1 MYIQNMFSHSSNSRE
16 AINETANS
24 DANSADDVAANKSAD
39 APPDDYDGGGGDDD
53 DDDDDDAAAVDEQA
67 SWFGMG
73 RLGSAALSLAQG
85 VASAIHQT
93 AVNAAKELA
102 EMERLAGQEAKEEK
116 KARQHERNENDLC
129 TTTKDSGRS
138 STGTSALSLPLPW
151 QVPSTANGRGTQQE
165 SSNDDDN
172 SLLVPLVED
181 EVLKVKILALARTK
195 SAFEGPFTVENTN
208 ATTTTF
214 PANDDDQ
221 ESPTYFTK
229 DRVELIERLF
239 SIDKNLAKAHAL
251 VTFGATEEKAEELF
265 FRNYFHHTEEERAN
279 HTIRDEEL
287 DIDIVLQ
294 TPPSSPDQ
302 HNRPLIS
309 ALSVPRHLSI
319 DDLVII
325 G

>member
-1 MYIQNMFSHSSNSRE
+1 M
-16 AINETANS
+16 
-24 DANSADDVAANKSAD
+24 
-39 APPDDYDGGGGDDD
+39 
-53 DDDDDDAAAVDEQA
+53 
-67 SWFGMG
+67 
-73 RLGSAALSLAQG
+73 
-85 VASAIHQT
+85 
-93 AVNAAKELA
+93 NAAKELA

-129 TTTKDSGRS
+129 TTTKDLGRS

-181 EVLKVKILALARTK
+181 EVLKEKILALARTK

-309 ALSVPRHLSI
+309 ALPAPRQLSI

>member
-1 MYIQNMFSHSSNSRE
+1 MFSHSSNSRE

-24 DANSADDVAANKSAD
+24 GANSADDFDANKSAD
-39 APPDDYDGGGGDDD
+39 APPDDCDGGGGDDD
-53 DDDDDDAAAVDEQA
+53 EDDDDDDAAAVDEQA

-151 QVPSTANGRGTQQE
+151 QVPSTENGRGTQQE

-172 SLLVPLVED
+172 SLPHVVPLVED
-181 EVLKVKILALARTK
+181 EVLKEKILALARTK

-214 PANDDDQ
+214 PANDNDQ

-279 HTIRDEEL
+279 HTIRDKEL

-309 ALSVPRHLSI
+309 ALPAPRQLSI

>member
-1 MYIQNMFSHSSNSRE
+1 MFPRSSNSRE
-16 AINETANS
+16 AIKETSYS
-24 DANSADDVAANKSAD
+24 DANSADDVAADNSID
-39 APPDDYDGGGGDDD
+39 APPNDGDET
-53 DDDDDDAAAVDEQA
+53 AAVDEQEA

-93 AVNAAKELA
+93 AVNAAEELA
-102 EMERLAGQEAKEEK
+102 EMERLAGQEAGEGK
-116 KARQHERNENDLC
+116 KARQHERNE
-129 TTTKDSGRS
+129 KDSS
-138 STGTSALSLPLPW
+138 STGTSALSLPLPLPW
-151 QVPSTANGRGTQQE
+151 QVPSTANGRGTHQE

-172 SLLVPLVED
+172 SQLAPLVED
-181 EVLKVKILALARTK
+181 EVLKEKILALARTK
-195 SAFEGPFTVENTN
+195 STFEGPFTVENTN
-208 ATTTTF
+208 ATTSI
-214 PANDDDQ
+214 PANDDEQ

-251 VTFGATEEKAEELF
+251 VTFGATEEKAEEVF
-265 FRNYFHHTEEERAN
+265 FRNYFHRVEEERAN

-294 TPPSSPDQ
+294 SPPSSPDQ
-302 HNRPLIS
+302 RGRPLIS
-309 ALSVPRHLSI
+309 ALPAPRQLSI
-319 DDLVII
+319 DDLVLI

>member
-1 MYIQNMFSHSSNSRE
+1 MFSHSSDSRE
-16 AINETANS
+16 AITETANS
-24 DANSADDVAANKSAD
+24 DAKSADD
-39 APPDDYDGGGGDDD
+39 APPDDSDDHDDDGGDET
-53 DDDDDDAAAVDEQA
+53 AAVDEQEA

-93 AVNAAKELA
+93 AVNAAEELA
-102 EMERLAGQEAKEEK
+102 EMERLAGQEAKEEEEK
-116 KARQHERNENDLC
+116 KAQQHERNEKDL
-129 TTTKDSGRS
+129 S

-151 QVPSTANGRGTQQE
+151 QVPSTAHGRGTHQE

-172 SLLVPLVED
+172 SQISPLVED
-181 EVLKVKILALARTK
+181 ELLKEKILVLAQTK
-195 SAFEGPFTVENTN
+195 STFEGPFTVENTN
-208 ATTTTF
+208 ATTSV
-214 PANDDDQ
+214 PANDDEQ

-265 FRNYFHHTEEERAN
+265 FRNYFHRCEEERAN

-294 TPPSSPDQ
+294 TPPSTPDQ
-302 HNRPLIS
+302 RDRPLIS
-309 ALSVPRHLSI
+309 ALPTQVSI
-319 DDLVII
+319 DDLVLI